1 MFEVARLPA
10 SPGHLSVVGLS
21 DAPVLPFVVSD
32 GSFTVWM
39 PGRVPDFF
47 RPPSHRL
54 PSWPRLR
61 RSRRAEQIFLPLRTF
76 RSSSLETSSFAGC
89 PSPDV
94 PVNVYSQRSEDL
106 FRPMVA
112 TPPVSLRPRGF
123 SPPRQLLPFTA
134 PGMLQPVP
142 GMGSPGFPL
151 GRSSRPCGLPERVR
165 GPHWRSTLRR
175 FAPRR

>member
-1 MFEVARLPA
+1 
-10 SPGHLSVVGLS
+10 
-21 DAPVLPFVVSD
+21 
-32 GSFTVWM
+32 
-39 PGRVPDFF
+39 
-47 RPPSHRL
+47 
-54 PSWPRLR
+54 
-61 RSRRAEQIFLPLRTF
+61 LRTL
-76 RSSSLETSSFAGC
+76 RSSSLGTSSLAGC

-106 FRPMVA
+106 LRPMAA
-112 TPPVSLRPRGF
+112 TPSVSLRPRGF

-142 GMGSPGFPL
+142 GVGSPGFPL

-175 FAPRR
+175 FVPRRQPFRIAAVCSPPAVRRLDEPCGTSGFTPTSPCGELGSSGSFLPYRSDVLCRPIATRPRL